1 MATIAEV
8 RQKFPQYSDLS
19 DEQLAQG
26 LHKKYYSDLPYEDF
40 AQRVGLQQ
48 EPQQPTQPQA
58 PAAEPG
64 WLDSVK
70 ADLANPREAFSPKAL
85 ASAAV
90 RPIVK
95 AGTAIPGIFADAAM
109 GAYNLATGQSNEL
122 PTQAT
127 NRVLD
132 EHTIK
137 PQGLGRAAEVVS
149 ETLIGSK
156 IPLPSVGKQA
166 PRGFVPPDPEL
177 TATQQTFKQ
186 ARSAGYV
193 VPPATLKPT
202 VGNVAAESV
211 AGKAAVQQL
220 ASRKNQRVTNSLV
233 AKGLGLGEDTQLTPK
248 VLDEIR
254 KKSGRVYDA
263 VAKSGEVVTDPTYL
277 DDLAAISKQSQEIAA
292 SFPDANVGKSA
303 EVENLINSLLRDKF
317 DSKAGLEYLKELR
330 KAASANLSGVNAA
343 DPAKVAL
350 GRAQR
355 DAASALE
362 DQVMR
367 HLESQGKGALAGA
380 FDKARVLIAKT
391 YSAEKALNPATGNI
405 NARALATELKRGKP
419 LSGEFETVAKFAA
432 AFPKAADEVLTSP
445 GVSALDAALTAGG
458 ATTLS
463 ATGGLAVA
471 PIALAWPAARFATRQ
486 GLLTDTMQNRLLP
499 QAPRFLKVDPAIVAG
514 GAAATDALR

>member
-8 RQKFPQYSDLS
+8 RQKYPEYADLS

-26 LHKKYYSDLPYEDF
+26 LHKKFYSDLPYEDF

-48 EPQQPTQPQA
+48 QPAQQPQA
-58 PAAEPG
+58 TPAEPG

-109 GAYNLATGQSNEL
+109 GAYNLATGQNNEL

-166 PRGFVPPDPEL
+166 PKDFVPPAPEL
-177 TATQQTFKQ
+177 TQTQETFKQ
-186 ARSAGYV
+186 ARQAGYV
-193 VPPATLKPT
+193 LPPATLKPT

-211 AGKAAVQQL
+211 GGKAAVQQL
-220 ASRKNQRVTNSLV
+220 ASRKNQRVTNRLI

-248 VLDEIR
+248 VLDGLR
-254 KKSGRVYDA
+254 SKAGRVYEA
-263 VAKSGEVVTDPTYL
+263 VAKSGDVVADSQYL
-277 DDLAAISKQSQEIAA
+277 DDLAAIGKQSDEIAA
-292 SFPDANVGKSA
+292 AFPDANVGKT
-303 EVENLINSLLRDKF
+303 EEIGTLINSMMRDKF
-317 DSKAGLEYLKELR
+317 DAKAGLAYLKELR
-330 KAASANLSGVNAA
+330 KAASSNLSGINAA

-355 DAASALE
+355 DAAAALE
-362 DQVMR
+362 DQIMR
-367 HLESQGKGALAGA
+367 HLESEGKGALAGA

-391 YSAEKALNPATGNI
+391 YSAEKALNPGTGNI

-445 GVSALDAALTAGG
+445 GVSALDAAFTAGG
-458 ATTLS
+458 ATTLGAS
-463 ATGGLAVA
+463 GGMAAA
-471 PIALAWPAARFATRQ
+471 PLALAWPAARFATRQ
-486 GLLTDTMQNRLLP
+486 GLLTDTVQNRLIP
-499 QAPRFLKVDPAIVAG
+499 QAPRFVTVDPSILAG
-514 GAAATDALR
+514 GAAATDSLR